1 MCKRLED
8 AEVIACNF
16 RNRKERTDGGWLEE
30 RYAAREERKGI
41 QLAFLRVV
49 VVQLF
54 CYLSNYLIPENRQ
67 TYTYIQYL

>member
-1 MCKRLED
+1 MDKRLEH
-8 AEVIACNF
+8 AEVIECNF
-16 RNRKERTDGGWLEE
+16 RNRKEEE
-30 RYAAREERKGI
+30 REERFAAGKRI
-41 QLAFLRVV
+41 QLAFLRIV